1 MDEIIATIN
10 YLIREK
16 CWCSI
21 RTYIDKVSL
30 IQPLTNG
37 RNYKKDKT
45 RNLPSGKHL
54 VFSTRVV

>member
-30 IQPLTNG
+30 VPPLIHC

-45 RNLPSGKHL
+45 RNSPSGKHSE
-54 VFSTRVV
+54 FSTREV